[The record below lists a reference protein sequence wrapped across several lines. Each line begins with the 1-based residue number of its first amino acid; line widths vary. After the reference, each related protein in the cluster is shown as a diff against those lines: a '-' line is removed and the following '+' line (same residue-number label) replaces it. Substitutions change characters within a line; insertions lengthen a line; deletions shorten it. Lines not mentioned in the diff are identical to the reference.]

1 MHSDWPQS
9 PLAPPLHWNVRW
21 RYCLDHPPPPRPSL
35 APKHKWEDRPAAFT
49 KLSPKHDMP
58 MMPFQQLTTSTP
70 LTSNSEMEGHSED
83 CRGGLQGGWAMWS
96 GWGTQEC
103 KFHAFFF
110 SFYSSTNTKYTPN
123 EREDLHCPPTPAP
136 APTMPVLPQNK
147 WEGIPSLA
155 QPLPLQS
162 PIPSKQAPGQH
173 C

>member
-9 PLAPPLHWNVRW
+9 PLAPPSHRNARR

-35 APKHKWEDRPAAFT
+35 APKREWEDRPAAFT
-49 KLSPKHDMP
+49 KLSPKHDVP

-96 GWGTQEC
+96 GWATQ
-103 KFHAFFF
+103 
-110 SFYSSTNTKYTPN
+110 YTPD
-123 EREDLHCPPTPAP
+123 ERKDLRRPPAP
-136 APTMPVLPQNK
+136 APAMPVPPQNK
-147 WEGIPSLA
+147 WKGTPSLA

-162 PIPSKQAPGQH
+162 PLPSKQAPRQH